1 MTGAPRPA
9 RLRRRRRLLLL
20 SALPAALALAIAG
33 ALISVVLSGRS
44 AQENYASGATGEL
57 ADDVA
62 VLQRFGVIQPASTH
76 SAAGSLAVLQDRL
89 ADADHEF
96 SQVLGLTAADRSCP
110 ARVNL
115 ELVRERQGDVA
126 AWEARLD
133 DARERYASAL
143 AVIDAAPQNCFGGND
158 DPDTERRAVRQDAAA
173 RIAAKLQ
180 NLGAVAPPA
189 PPPPPPPPA
198 SAAAPAS
205 PGAGPQEESPQTRR
219 LDPGQ
224 GDPLEALQRLLTDAA
239 PR

>member
-1 MTGAPRPA
+1 MTGGPRPA
-9 RLRRRRRLLLL
+9 RLRQRRRLMLL
-20 SALPAALALAIAG
+20 SALPAALALVVAG
-33 ALISVVLSGRS
+33 ALISVVVAGRS
-44 AQENYASGATGEL
+44 AQENYASGAVGAL

-62 VLQRFGVIQPASTH
+62 VLQRFGMIQPATTH
-76 SAAGSLAVLQDRL
+76 SAAGALAVLQDRL
-89 ADADHEF
+89 ADADAEF
-96 SQVLGLTAADRSCP
+96 SESLQHTTGDRSC
-110 ARVNL
+110 AVRVNL

-143 AVIDAAPQNCFGGND
+143 AVIDDAPTGCFAGND
-158 DPDTERRAVRQDAAA
+158 DPDADRRAVRDDAAA

-189 PPPPPPPPA
+189 PPPPPPA
-198 SAAAPAS
+198 SAAAAPVT
-205 PGAGPQEESPQTRR
+205 GAAPSQESPQTRR

-224 GDPLEALQRLLTDAA
+224 GDPLDALQRLLTDAA